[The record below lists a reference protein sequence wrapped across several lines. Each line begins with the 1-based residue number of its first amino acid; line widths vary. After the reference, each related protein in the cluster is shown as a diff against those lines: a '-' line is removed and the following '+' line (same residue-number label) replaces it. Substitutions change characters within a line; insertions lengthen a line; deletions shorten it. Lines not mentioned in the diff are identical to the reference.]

1 MTTRPLMTYW
11 ISYTAAAVAI
21 GVAMPFVARSGRPH
35 ADVVFFDEHGDFL
48 GATMRM
54 PMSILLLGVVGVLF
68 WWGMS
73 ILSIMYPDSDKQSPL
88 IPLAFLGFSLLGVV
102 LLKQYFI
109 DRIYLDPRTLT
120 SKGLIRYRTI
130 RWDEIS
136 SIGYSQPAQWFRI
149 EAQDRRVTRVS
160 TMLSG
165 LQDFANVVLAKVPP
179 ERIDPRG
186 RILLEKSRR
195 GELPVVRR

>member
-1 MTTRPLMTYW
+1 
-11 ISYTAAAVAI
+11 VAI
-21 GVAMPFVARSGRPH
+21 GVAMPFVARSRRPH
-35 ADVVFFDEHGDFL
+35 ADATFFDEHGSFR
-48 GATMRM
+48 GGTMRM
-54 PMSILLLGVVGVLF
+54 PMSILLLSIVGLLF
-68 WWGMS
+68 FWGIA
-73 ILSIMYPDSDKQSPL
+73 ILSIVYPDSDKQNPL

-120 SKGLIRYRTI
+120 SKGLIRHRTI

-136 SIGYSQPAQWFRI
+136 SIRYSQPAQWFRI

-179 ERIDPRG
+179 ERIDPRA